1 MHCGLSTVP
10 RRNVQ
15 RPALVLPPWG
25 VDCAS
30 AELAIV
36 TPPIIEMSKSLIGKL
51 LVKVRTLNKGY
62 VQVLHQDNL
71 GLHAGTHFDLRL
83 RSSTIVRKFA

>member
-1 MHCGLSTVP
+1 MCNARLWCY
-10 RRNVQ
+10 
-15 RPALVLPPWG
+15 PPLG

-36 TPPIIEMSKSLIGKL
+36 TPPIIEKSISWATP
-51 LVKVRTLNKGY
+51 LVKVRTSIRDY
-62 VQVLHQDNL
+62 VQVFLQDNL
-71 GLHAGTHFDLRL
+71 GLHAGTHFDLRIIRD